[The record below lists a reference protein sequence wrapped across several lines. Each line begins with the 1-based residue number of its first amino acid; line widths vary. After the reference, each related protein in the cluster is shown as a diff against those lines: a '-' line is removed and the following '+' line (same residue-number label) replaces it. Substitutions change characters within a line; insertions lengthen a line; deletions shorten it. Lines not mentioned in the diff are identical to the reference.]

1 MPTSLAQLV
10 GEVKHAP
17 VPHGG
22 IDLHSEHRQLTERMA
37 HQPQGLQIAEAV
49 GQVAGDRL
57 QGGHAVGEALAAKV
71 QEVEVLRHH
80 LGAGAGEVHA
90 DRGHLAAEVVDV
102 EAQLLG
108 QQVVVAPEHPAH
120 PGQHAAVLVAAAVDR
135 EHAWQAEIPD
145 QIRGIERRHE
155 AARGGVHMNGDVEAG
170 AFLQGIELPAQLFD
184 RLVAA
189 IEGAAQDAHHPDRV
203 LIAAGH
209 RLLGAELETIRRDR
223 HQARL
228 YIEVGAELV
237 PADLGVGAHH
247 QVGAAALQ
255 ARRPASLAPVP
266 LHHQAAEHAALAGA
280 GGGGANGLGGIGGIP
295 EIGQD
300 PQTALLQFGGLG
312 IFVLIDDVLIGAFLH
327 QPPCLRLHPGA
338 HKGGQIQ
345 ASVAIE
351 HQVVVDQLVGVL
363 GIEAAGGE

>member
-1 MPTSLAQLV
+1 
-10 GEVKHAP
+10 
-17 VPHGG
+17 
-22 IDLHSEHRQLTERMA
+22 MA
-37 HQPQGLQIAEAV
+37 HQPQGRQIAEAV

-71 QEVEVLRHH
+71 QKVEVLRHH

-120 PGQHAAVLVAAAVDR
+120 PGQHAAVFVAAAVDR
-135 EHAWQAEIPD
+135 HHPAETEIPD

-155 AARGGVHMNGDVEAG
+155 AARGGVHMDRDVEAG
-170 AFLQGIELPAQLFD
+170 AVLQGIELTAQLFD

-189 IEGAAQDAHHPDRV
+189 IEGAAHDAHHPDRV
-203 LIAAGH
+203 LIAAGYS
-209 RLLGAELETIRRDR
+209 LLGAELETIRRDR

-228 YIEVGAELV
+228 HIEIGAELI

-247 QVGAAALQ
+247 QVWVAAPQ

-280 GGGGANGLGGIGGIP
+280 RGGGADGLGGIGGVP

-300 PQTALLQFGGLG
+300 AQAALLQFGSLG
-312 IFVLIDDVLIGAFLH
+312 IFVLVDDVLVGAFLH
-327 QPPCLRLHPGA
+327 QAPRLRLHPGA
-338 HKGGQIQ
+338 HESGQVE
-345 ASVAIE
+345 AGVSIE
-351 HQVVVDQLVGVL
+351 HQVVVDELVGVL
-363 GIEAAGGE
+363 GIEAAGG